1 MALKTKV
8 NQQSGSPNLSALS
21 SGGGINIQSVRVKS
35 IILDSNH
42 PEFSNRGEW
51 ASLGGIFWSDIN
63 APTPTGDINSDN
75 FALPLFPNQKNFP
88 LLEELV
94 YIIALP
100 NTGIGESTSAIQYYY
115 FQPINLWN
123 SIHHNGYP
131 PFTNSVLPES
141 QQKDYQQIEGG
152 SIRKVTDGST
162 ELKLGNTFEEKL
174 DVKSLLPYEG
184 DIIYEG
190 RWGNSIRFGSTVLRP
205 NTSNQWSTVGEDG
218 DPIIIIRNGQH
229 DDGKDPWIPQ
239 LEDINKDQTSIYL
252 TSNQKIPIEVS
263 SKDYTSYK
271 TKPQSPSEYQG
282 KQAIIS
288 SDRLLFNTKE
298 DSILLSSQKTIN
310 LNARESVNIDTP
322 KTVIQSSDI
331 RLGDLNAEEP
341 LILGN
346 TFLNDL
352 SNLLTQIIALSTALQ
367 TPIGTPIPFVP
378 NAVIPVPATLVNTAA
393 STMLTK
399 IQAYKSKT
407 SKTK

>member
-141 QQKDYQQIEGG
+141 QQKDYQQVDGG
-152 SIRKVTDGST
+152 SVRKVTDDPT
-162 ELKLGNTFEEKL
+162 KIKLGNTFEEKL
-174 DVKSLLPYEG
+174 NVKSLLPYEG

-205 NTSNQWSTVGEDG
+205 NTSNLWSTVGEDG

-229 DDGKDPWIPQ
+229 DDGRDPWVPQ

-263 SKDYTSYK
+263 SKNYTSYK
-271 TKPQSPSEYQG
+271 IKPQSPSEYQG
-282 KQAIIS
+282 KQVIIN
-288 SDRLLFNTKE
+288 SDRLLFNTKV
-298 DSILLSSQKTIN
+298 DSILLSSQKTIS

-322 KTVIQSSDI
+322 QTIVQSPDI
-331 RLGDLNAEEP
+331 RLGDLNATEP
-341 LILGN
+341 IILGE
-346 TFLNDL
+346 TFLTDL
-352 SNLLTQIIALSTALQ
+352 SSLLKNIISLSQALQ
-367 TPIGTPIPFVP
+367 TPIGTPVP
-378 NAVIPVPATLVNTAA
+378 NRPNRNIPINAVRVEA
-393 STMLTK
+393 SAQDMINRIEK
-399 IQAYKSKT
+399 YKSKI

>member
-1 MALKTKV
+1 MSLKQKS
-8 NQQSGSPNLSALS
+8 NLLSGSPNLSALS

-35 IILDSNH
+35 IILDQNSLG
-42 PEFSNRGEW
+42 FSGRGEW

-63 APTPTGDINSDN
+63 APTPTGDINNDN

-88 LLEELV
+88 LLEEIV

-131 PFTNSVLPES
+131 PFTDSTLPES
-141 QQKDYQQIEGG
+141 QQKDYQQVEGG
-152 SIRKVTDGST
+152 SVRKVTDGST
-162 ELKLGNTFEEKL
+162 EIKLGNTFKERL

-205 NTSNQWSTVGEDG
+205 NTPNLWSTVGEDG

-229 DDGKDPWIPQ
+229 NDGRDPWVPQ
-239 LEDINKDQTSIYL
+239 LENINKDQTSIYL

-263 SKDYTSYK
+263 SKNYTSYK
-271 TKPQSPSEYQG
+271 VKPQSPSEYQG
-282 KQAIIS
+282 KQAIIN
-288 SDRLLFNTKE
+288 SDRLLFNTKT
-298 DSILLSSQKTIN
+298 DSILLSSQKTIS
-310 LNARESVNIDTP
+310 LNARESVNIDAPQTI
-322 KTVIQSSDI
+322 VQSPDI
-331 RLGDLNAEEP
+331 RLGDLNATEP
-341 LILGN
+341 IILGE
-346 TFLNDL
+346 TFLTDL
-352 SNLLTQIIALSTALQ
+352 SSLLKTIILLSQALQ
-367 TPIGTPIPFVP
+367 TPIGTPVP
-378 NAVIPVPATLVNTAA
+378 NIPNANIPIPAVRVEA
-393 STMLTK
+393 SAQDMINRIEK
-399 IQAYKSKT
+399 YKSKI

>member
-1 MALKTKV
+1 MALRQKA
-8 NQQSGSPNLSALS
+8 NQLSGSPNLSALS

-35 IILDSNH
+35 IILDQNSLG
-42 PEFSNRGEW
+42 FSNRGEW

-63 APTPTGDINSDN
+63 APTPTGDINNDN

-88 LLEELV
+88 LLEEIV

-100 NTGIGESTSAIQYYY
+100 NTGIGESTSAVQYYY

-131 PFTNSVLPES
+131 PFIDNTLPES
-141 QQKDYQQIEGG
+141 QQKDYQQVDGG
-152 SIRKVTDGST
+152 SVRKVTDGST
-162 ELKLGNTFEEKL
+162 EIKLGNTFKERL
-174 DVKSLLPYEG
+174 DIKSLLPYEG

-205 NTSNQWSTVGEDG
+205 NTSNLWSTVGEDG

-229 DDGKDPWIPQ
+229 DDGRDPWVPQ

-263 SKDYTSYK
+263 SKNYTSYK
-271 TKPQSPSEYQG
+271 IKPQSPSEYQG
-282 KQAIIS
+282 KQVIIN
-288 SDRLLFNTKE
+288 SDRLLFNTKV
-298 DSILLSSQKTIN
+298 DSILLSSQKTIS

-322 KTVIQSSDI
+322 QTIIQSPDI
-331 RLGDLNAEEP
+331 RLGDLNATEP
-341 LILGN
+341 IILGE
-346 TFLNDL
+346 TFLTDL
-352 SNLLTQIIALSTALQ
+352 SSLLKNIILLSQALQ
-367 TPIGTPIPFVP
+367 TPIGTPVPNVP
-378 NAVIPVPATLVNTAA
+378 NANIPIPAVRVAA
-393 STMLTK
+393 SAQDMVNRIEK
-399 IQAYKSKT
+399 YKSKI

>member
-1 MALKTKV
+1 MALRQKA
-8 NQQSGSPNLSALS
+8 NQLSGSPNLSALS

-35 IILDSNH
+35 IILDQNSLG
-42 PEFSNRGEW
+42 FSSRGEW

-63 APTPTGDINSDN
+63 APTPTGDINNDN

-88 LLEELV
+88 LLEEIV

-100 NTGIGESTSAIQYYY
+100 NTGIGESTSAVQYYY

-131 PFTNSVLPES
+131 PFIDSTLPES
-141 QQKDYQQIEGG
+141 QQKDYQQVDGG
-152 SIRKVTDGST
+152 SVRKVTDGST
-162 ELKLGNTFEEKL
+162 EIKLGNTFKEKL
-174 DVKSLLPYEG
+174 DIKSLLPYEG

-205 NTSNQWSTVGEDG
+205 NTSNLWSTVGEDG

-229 DDGKDPWIPQ
+229 DDGRDPWVPQ

-263 SKDYTSYK
+263 SKNYTSYK
-271 TKPQSPSEYQG
+271 IKPQSPSEYQG
-282 KQAIIS
+282 KQVIIN
-288 SDRLLFNTKE
+288 SDRLLFNTKV
-298 DSILLSSQKTIN
+298 DSILLSSQKTIS

-322 KTVIQSSDI
+322 QTIIQSPDI
-331 RLGDLNAEEP
+331 RLGDLNATEP
-341 LILGN
+341 IILGE
-346 TFLNDL
+346 TFLTDL
-352 SNLLTQIIALSTALQ
+352 SSLLKNIILLSQALQ
-367 TPIGTPIPFVP
+367 TPIGTPVPNVP
-378 NAVIPVPATLVNTAA
+378 NANIPIPAVRVEA
-393 STMLTK
+393 SAQDMINRIEK
-399 IQAYKSKT
+399 YKSKI

>member
-1 MALKTKV
+1 MAQTSLRSSFYSFSPKRHSFGKGSAIFPAKV
-8 NQQSGSPNLSALS
+8 KN
-21 SGGGINIQSVRVKS
+21 
-35 IILDSNH
+35 IILDSDN
-42 PEFSNRGEW
+42 ELFSSLGEW
-51 ASLGGIFWSDIN
+51 ASIGAIQFQDLVGN
-63 APTPTGDINSDN
+63 DN
-75 FALPLFPNQKNFP
+75 RNLAIAYPLFTNQKIYP
-88 LLEELV
+88 LINEMV
-94 YIIALP
+94 YIIVLP
-100 NTGIGESTSAIQYYY
+100 NNDIDENQNNGRYYY
-115 FQPINLWN
+115 FNPINLWN
-123 SIHHNGYP
+123 NNHHNGYP
-131 PFTNSVLPES
+131 LLVESSLPES

-252 TSNQKIPIEVS
+252 TSNQKIPIEAS

-310 LNARESVNIDTP
+310 LNARESVNIDAP